1 MLLFIFALLIV
12 GAPCLDISAA
22 GSLDVQIGLG
32 TSTTSTTTPH
42 HYWIPTSSTAGA
54 TPTTTSLNPSRATS
68 DAGGVGSHANTAL
81 PTELAIQNVTRTT
94 LYSKPS
100 SP

>member
-12 GAPCLDISAA
+12 EAPCLDISAA
-22 GSLDVQIGLG
+22 GSLNVQIGLG

-42 HYWIPTSSTAGA
+42 HYWIPTSSTA
-54 TPTTTSLNPSRATS
+54 TPTTTSLNLSRATS

-81 PTELAIQNVTRTT
+81 TTTELATQNVTRTT